1 MKFKSNVELEAL
13 SNATTDTDRFIVSDS
28 NTLKYRTGSQVL
40 SDIGGQ
46 ASLTNPVTGTG
57 TLNFVSKF
65 TSTGSTL
72 GNSLIYDNGTYV
84 GIGTTSPGYK
94 LDIAAVIN
102 NQKLFRLSH
111 PSAPTEAGFMIGF
124 NSDGIT
130 NDVIV
135 SQSVEYSSV
144 DYDVININR
153 SNRNVGIG
161 TTSPADKLE
170 VLGNIRLRQ
179 SLSNAE
185 TVYISTNSRG
195 GGTND
200 ADLRLGNS
208 NNGDILTINN
218 ANVGIG
224 TVSPG
229 AKLVVSD
236 DSTTIA
242 SSITNS
248 NSGGSGLQ
256 ITAASGTNNILQL
269 RNYLGGEVMRV
280 RGDGNVGIGTTIPG
294 FKLDVSGN
302 GIRNIR
308 TTAGWAGWF
317 ENTGSS
323 SGVIVTAGV
332 DSGDAPLL
340 IRKQD
345 GTELFSVRGN
355 GTSWF
360 NGGNV
365 GIGTTSPGYKLDVAG
380 EVRANNLFRTTDG
393 TNIGLFGSSVFASNV
408 IGVGSS
414 NAVPLVLGTSATER
428 MRILANGNV
437 GIGTTNPGAA
447 LHVQSS
453 TTKLF
458 LSNTDFNTSTTTG
471 SGLILHTGASSGN
484 TYGQIY
490 AFQSGNTSYANL
502 VVPGGNVGI
511 GTTSPGAK
519 LDVNG
524 DVFINSNYTGSNVA
538 ANDLTIGK
546 TTTGNHGITIATGP
560 TYTGSIYFG
569 DSDNNDAGIIG
580 YQHSD
585 NSMKFTT
592 NRSEKMRI
600 TSSGIFMVGGTT
612 GGYAGTKIHVGNF
625 TDSQNGIN
633 ILTSTTGYGHIL
645 FGDGTGADT
654 YRGQITYYH
663 GDDSMSFNASGS
675 EKLRIV
681 SGGGIS
687 FAGATNFG
695 SAGQI
700 LKSNGSASPA
710 WVDASTVIGG
720 PYLPLSAGA
729 SYPLTGDVVISSTMP
744 KLTFTDLQQ
753 DDWRIMNDN
762 GDFRFTNIDGSG
774 HALVFA
780 ANNNATF
787 AGDVNVTGVI
797 DTAQYINVGT
807 QNSTFSENNL
817 RFRSA
822 GPAYLDH
829 NTVSQTI
836 KFRLSSASSLDVI
849 PFEITPF
856 YMASSVDMYFGD
868 NDKLRLGAS
877 SDLQIYHDGSN
888 SFIEDVGTGSL
899 IIKSSPIIEMKGA
912 NNEFI
917 ARFIENGSVDLY
929 YNNNLKFETTG
940 TGVTVT
946 GDVTASGTVN
956 ADTYFQSTDASA
968 VLATNG
974 AGSVF
979 LRPNGPGSGTGALSV
994 ASSGNVV
1001 ALGTVTAPTFL
1012 GDLDGTINTATT
1024 AVTKA
1029 NATNDTTV
1037 ATTAFVQNL
1046 IGTIP
1051 AGLVFQGTWNAAT
1064 NTPTLT
1070 SGTGTTGHFYIVSTS
1085 GSTNLDGVTDWV
1097 TGDWAVFIEQGAT
1110 DAWEKVDNSS
1120 VLDGAGTGQ
1129 TVALWSGSG
1138 TSNTLDDSILTQSG
1152 GSIITQTATSV
1163 AQYSLDSIAANDSV
1177 VNFKQAGVQKA
1188 KIGYDHSEDALAFIH
1203 GSGAFSTAGM
1213 VLDGTG
1219 VGIGTTSPG
1228 ANLEVA
1234 KGSEGLYLK
1243 VGGDNASNGRGL
1255 TFSSSSNNGSVGA
1268 LHTINATSVS
1278 GAISLNT
1285 AGVSR
1290 LFLDR
1295 LGNVGIGTASP
1306 QTELHIKGNNGW
1318 GEIRIEG
1325 QTFASGHGASLEFY
1339 SGGTALADIYANTSK
1354 DLILRTNGTTER
1366 MRITSAGNVG
1376 IGTTGPT
1383 YKLAVSG
1390 GIEAGGK
1397 VTYSKSAGSL
1407 DTTGYAVA
1415 GLLAASNG
1423 NSCMFIFTAI
1433 GHTGH
1438 YQKVVYSCWNA
1449 AGIWNTSKVIDEGT
1463 NGLDV
1468 EASANAATITFTF
1481 KSRSGSLNYTPRVT
1495 VEASGA
1501 AINNTYA

>member
-1 MKFKSNVELEAL
+1 M
-13 SNATTDTDRFIVSDS
+13 
-28 NTLKYRTGSQVL
+28 
-40 SDIGGQ
+40 
-46 ASLTNPVTGTG
+46 
-57 TLNFVSKF
+57 
-65 TSTGSTL
+65 
-72 GNSLIYDNGTYV
+72 
-84 GIGTTSPGYK
+84 PG
-94 LDIAAVIN
+94 D
-102 NQKLFRLSH
+102 
-111 PSAPTEAGFMIGF
+111 
-124 NSDGIT
+124 
-130 NDVIV
+130 
-135 SQSVEYSSV
+135 
-144 DYDVININR
+144 
-153 SNRNVGIG
+153 
-161 TTSPADKLE
+161 
-170 VLGNIRLRQ
+170 
-179 SLSNAE
+179 
-185 TVYISTNSRG
+185 
-195 GGTND
+195 
-200 ADLRLGNS
+200 
-208 NNGDILTINN
+208 
-218 ANVGIG
+218 
-224 TVSPG
+224 
-229 AKLVVSD
+229 
-236 DSTTIA
+236 
-242 SSITNS
+242 
-248 NSGGSGLQ
+248 
-256 ITAASGTNNILQL
+256 
-269 RNYLGGEVMRV
+269 
-280 RGDGNVGIGTTIPG
+280 
-294 FKLDVSGN
+294 
-302 GIRNIR
+302 
-308 TTAGWAGWF
+308 
-317 ENTGSS
+317 
-323 SGVIVTAGV
+323 
-332 DSGDAPLL
+332 
-340 IRKQD
+340 
-345 GTELFSVRGN
+345 
-355 GTSWF
+355 
-360 NGGNV
+360 
-365 GIGTTSPGYKLDVAG
+365 
-380 EVRANNLFRTTDG
+380 
-393 TNIGLFGSSVFASNV
+393 
-408 IGVGSS
+408 
-414 NAVPLVLGTSATER
+414 
-428 MRILANGNV
+428 
-437 GIGTTNPGAA
+437 
-447 LHVQSS
+447 
-453 TTKLF
+453 
-458 LSNTDFNTSTTTG
+458 
-471 SGLILHTGASSGN
+471 
-484 TYGQIY
+484 
-490 AFQSGNTSYANL
+490 
-502 VVPGGNVGI
+502 I

>member
-72 GNSLIYDNGTYV
+72 GNSVIYDNGT
-84 GIGTTSPGYK
+84 
-94 LDIAAVIN
+94 
-102 NQKLFRLSH
+102 
-111 PSAPTEAGFMIGF
+111 
-124 NSDGIT
+124 
-130 NDVIV
+130 
-135 SQSVEYSSV
+135 
-144 DYDVININR
+144 
-153 SNRNVGIG
+153 NVGIG
-161 TTSPADKLE
+161 TTNPSQKTTILTSNESLHD
-170 VLGNIRLRQ
+170 VLGVYNAVTGTSALGKGAAIR
-179 SLSNAE
+179 
-185 TVYISTNSRG
+185 I
-195 GGTND
+195 
-200 ADLRLGNS
+200 
-208 NNGDILTINN
+208 
-218 ANVGIG
+218 
-224 TVSPG
+224 
-229 AKLVVSD
+229 
-236 DSTTIA
+236 
-242 SSITNS
+242 
-248 NSGGSGLQ
+248 
-256 ITAASGTNNILQL
+256 
-269 RNYLGGEVMRV
+269 
-280 RGDGNVGIGTTIPG
+280 
-294 FKLDVSGN
+294 
-302 GIRNIR
+302 
-308 TTAGWAGWF
+308 
-317 ENTGSS
+317 GSS
-323 SGVIVTAGV
+323 
-332 DSGDAPLL
+332 
-340 IRKQD
+340 
-345 GTELFSVRGN
+345 TEGAYSTKIATIYEGN
-355 GTSWF
+355 NPDYLQPALAFFTMNNTYLKGSEVERMRISA
-360 NGGNV
+360 NGNV
-365 GIGTTSPGYKLDVAG
+365 GIGTTSPGTKLHVGTGSGATVDTGYQLAVDSAGIAGIQILAATNQSSRVVFGDSDDNDVG
-380 EVRANNLFRTTDG
+380 MLRYDHTDNSMRFI
-393 TNIGLFGSSVFASNV
+393 TNGS
-408 IGVGSS
+408 GS
-414 NAVPLVLGTSATER
+414 ER
-428 MRILANGNV
+428 MRITSSGNV
-437 GIGTTNPGAA
+437 GIGTTNPG
-447 LHVQSS
+447 
-453 TTKLF
+453 
-458 LSNTDFNTSTTTG
+458 
-471 SGLILHTGASSGN
+471 
-484 TYGQIY
+484 Y
-490 AFQSGNTSYANL
+490 
-502 VVPGGNVGI
+502 
-511 GTTSPGAK
+511 K
-519 LDVNG
+519 LDVVGNAYISTTLQVHG
-524 DVFINSNYTGSNVA
+524 NINFYDDLIGTSYKQGTTAVRNKRLKNIILESSTETNQSVVHPYFNNSLGNFIA
-538 ANDLTIGK
+538 K
-546 TTTGNHGITIATGP
+546 
-560 TYTGSIYFG
+560 
-569 DSDNNDAGIIG
+569 
-580 YQHSD
+580 
-585 NSMKFTT
+585 
-592 NRSEKMRI
+592 
-600 TSSGIFMVGGTT
+600 GGTIT
-612 GGYAGTKIHVGNF
+612 FGNI
-625 TDSQNGIN
+625 TTPPSLSQQNLMFQPNQNFMGLAASN
-633 ILTSTTGYGHIL
+633 ITASTWSMTLTSTNSGTMDFTYGCWIGITFGSAAFDPDSCLIEVNTNADGSGTWTTALNSTVSDTGYFTYFASGGTGIKSIRFTMGQTSQGPRVCNIYAYNYAASGMNEFFL
-645 FGDGTGADT
+645 SKAGGYVFGDIIPGTDYLSGGTYLPKLGGTGNRWNEAYINKLADINNSFGT
-654 YRGQITYYH
+654 SGQVL
-663 GDDSMSFNASGS
+663 SSNASGQ
-675 EKLRIV
+675 LDWI
-681 SGGGIS
+681 SGGS
-687 FAGATNFG
+687 
-695 SAGQI
+695 
-700 LKSNGSASPA
+700 LP
-710 WVDASTVIGG
+710 GG
-720 PYLPLSAGA
+720 PYLPLAGGTMTGTNGVLMPDNFKLNIGTGSDLQIYHDGSDSYIDDTGTGWLRLRGNGGVILSSYSEGETMLQATRNGAVNLYYDNVKKFETTSLGVTVTGNGNFIGSLSVGTTAGA
-729 SYPLTGDVVISSTMP
+729 SIAMLRTSANYIDATNATGY
-744 KLTFTDLQQ
+744 
-753 DDWRIMNDN
+753 
-762 GDFRFTNIDGSG
+762 
-774 HALVFA
+774 LVFRTGGYNTALTLSA
-780 ANNNATF
+780 AQHATF

-807 QNSTFSENNL
+807 QNSTFSENNI

-829 NTVSQTI
+829 NTVSQSI
-836 KFRLSSASSLDVI
+836 KFRLSSVSSIDVI
-849 PFEITPF
+849 PFEITPS

-888 SFIEDVGTGSL
+888 SYINESGTGDLYVQTNGTNMFLRDSA
-899 IIKSSPIIEMKGA
+899 SG
-912 NNEFI
+912 NTFI
-917 ARFIENGSVDLY
+917 AMNIGTADVSLRQNGNIKL
-929 YNNNLKFETTG
+929 TTTS

-946 GDVTASGTVN
+946 GAATAT
-956 ADTYFQSTDASA
+956 
-968 VLATNG
+968 
-974 AGSVF
+974 
-979 LRPNGPGSGTGALSV
+979 
-994 ASSGNVV
+994 
-1001 ALGTVTAPTFL
+1001 TFL
-1012 GDLDGTINTATT
+1012 GDLNGTINTVTT

-1029 NATNDTTV
+1029 NSTNDTTV